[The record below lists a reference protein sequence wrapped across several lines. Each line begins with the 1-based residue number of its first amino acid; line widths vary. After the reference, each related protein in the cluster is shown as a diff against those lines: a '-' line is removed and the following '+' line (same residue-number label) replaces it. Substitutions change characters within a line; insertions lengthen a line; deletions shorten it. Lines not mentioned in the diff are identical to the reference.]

1 MIYQN
6 RQRQSFD
13 LWFPTSSLLE
23 KSFSS
28 IITSTT
34 TWVKDD
40 NWSAIIDDDIQYSVY
55 FKNVNFMFFGGCVYQ
70 AFLWNEMFN
79 LSFLDLLFFVW
90 DRNCLKPEAS
100 NRYFKN
106 QTKENFFRFLQLRP
120 VCWKP
125 FHRVLPDKTFPEI
138 LSILN
143 LISNRFLQNVE
154 YLIFIWFFM
163 YHYMY
168 TKTLDCLFVQGSSPW
183 CFASHGEG
191 KQPWNWTMEWII
203 DKGQSM
209 DNWKMEKKG

>member
-1 MIYQN
+1 MIEYVSWFIIEWLIIIIIYQN

-70 AFLWNEMFN
+70 AFLWIEMFN
-79 LSFLDLLFFVW
+79 VSFLDLLFFVW

-100 NRYFKN
+100 NRYFK
-106 QTKENFFRFLQLRP
+106 KSDKGEFFSIFATATCLL
-120 VCWKP
+120 KA
-125 FHRVLPDKTFPEI
+125 FP
-138 LSILN
+138 SC
-143 LISNRFLQNVE
+143 SSWQNVPWNFK
-154 YLIFIWFFM
+154 YFLIQFQTVSCKMWNIWF
-163 YHYMY
+163 
-168 TKTLDCLFVQGSSPW
+168 LFG
-183 CFASHGEG
+183 FYASVYV
-191 KQPWNWTMEWII
+191 
-203 DKGQSM
+203 
-209 DNWKMEKKG
+209 

>member
-1 MIYQN
+1 MKYWMVEYVSWFIIEWLIIIMIYQN

-70 AFLWNEMFN
+70 AFL
-79 LSFLDLLFFVW
+79 DLLFFVW
-90 DRNCLKPEAS
+90 DRNCLKPESS
-100 NRYFKN
+100 NRYFKDK
-106 QTKENFFRFLQLRP
+106 TKDKCFWFLQLRP

-138 LSILN
+138 LSI
-143 LISNRFLQNVE
+143 F
-154 YLIFIWFFM
+154 
-163 YHYMY
+163 
-168 TKTLDCLFVQGSSPW
+168 
-183 CFASHGEG
+183 
-191 KQPWNWTMEWII
+191 
-203 DKGQSM
+203 
-209 DNWKMEKKG
+209 